1 MAGQL
6 MHAFLRE
13 DYLNRFDG
21 FDLTRAM
28 AQDPERRTG
37 RYFEA
42 KASGRQAR
50 VTRIRKSRTARE
62 GRGGGPT
69 KNDTAV

>member
-21 FDLTRAM
+21 FDLTRANG
-28 AQDPERRTG
+28 AGPR
-37 RYFEA
+37 A
-42 KASGRQAR
+42 KNRALL
-50 VTRIRKSRTARE
+50 
-62 GRGGGPT
+62 
-69 KNDTAV
+69 